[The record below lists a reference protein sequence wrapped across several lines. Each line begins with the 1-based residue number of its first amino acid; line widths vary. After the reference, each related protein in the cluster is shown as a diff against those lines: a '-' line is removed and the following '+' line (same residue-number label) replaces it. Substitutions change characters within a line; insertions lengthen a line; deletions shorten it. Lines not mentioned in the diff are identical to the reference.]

1 MTNSS
6 SEVKPTLRIL
16 GAVSSTLIFL
26 VGWVMVVDFALRE
39 WHLIQMGIRFQ
50 LVALAIAYPLPW
62 LTLVFQRF
70 ANRRI
75 VSVCYVILLMTIMLL
90 LQFVPRAS

>member
-1 MTNSS
+1 M
-6 SEVKPTLRIL
+6 KPALRVF

-26 VGWVMVVDFALRE
+26 VGWVMVVGFALRE
-39 WHLIQMGIRFQ
+39 WQLIRTEIRFQ

-90 LQFVPRAS
+90 LQFVPRAR